1 MPCNLSS
8 QTLPEKA
15 SRRPYASG
23 RTPPAVGVSRASL
36 RYPVCA
42 KNPKRPKRP
51 GNAGTLKYTGE
62 TNQEIRVQG
71 LLECKQSPRNYGLRR
86 RPSPCSPHGTF
97 GDATR
102 RLARHADA
110 RTNRQVDI
118 QPPDTSL
125 TSLARADTPDGHPR
139 VAHSR
144 GSSRTGKNLP
154 SEARGDGCRYA
165 PRQPGNPALHR
176 VPGRIGAR
184 NRARRCQTPRGS

>member
-8 QTLPEKA
+8 QTLPEKP
-15 SRRPYASG
+15 SRRPNSSG
-23 RTPPAVGVSRASL
+23 RWSFTSVPALPQSVRFGKKDGKALDGYFIWERQTRKSGFKGSW
-36 RYPVCA
+36 
-42 KNPKRPKRP
+42 
-51 GNAGTLKYTGE
+51 NA
-62 TNQEIRVQG
+62 NSHPEIMVLMRHV
-71 LLECKQSPRNYGLRR
+71 LLHS
-86 RPSPCSPHGTF
+86 SHGTF
-97 GDATR
+97 GDTTR

-125 TSLARADTPDGHPR
+125 TSLARADTPDGHQR

>member
-15 SRRPYASG
+15 A
-23 RTPPAVGVSRASL
+23 PPADRL
-36 RYPVCA
+36 RPLEFHERPCVTPVCEICF
-42 KNPKRPKRP
+42 KKWK
-51 GNAGTLKYTGE
+51 AGDGKFYMGD

-71 LLECKQSPRNYGLRR
+71 SWNANRHAEIMLLPEATCESILR
-86 RPSPCSPHGTF
+86 HGTF

>member
-15 SRRPYASG
+15 SRRPDGSG
-23 RTPPAVGVSRASL
+23 RWSFTSVPALPQSV
-36 RYPVCA
+36 
-42 KNPKRPKRP
+42 KNPKKL
-51 GNAGTLKYTGE
+51 GKAGVGIYTGD

-71 LLECKQSPRNYGLRR
+71 LLECKQSPRNYGFLIAT
-86 RPSPCSPHGTF
+86 CNLHSPHAAF

>member
-71 LLECKQSPRNYGLRR
+71 LLECKQSPRNYG
-86 RPSPCSPHGTF
+86 F
-97 GDATR
+97 DATR
-102 RLARHADA
+102 AAPFFARDVRRRHSETRATRR
-110 RTNRQVDI
+110 RTNK
-118 QPPDTSL
+118 PPGRYPTTGYVSDL
-125 TSLARADTPDGHPR
+125 TRA
-139 VAHSR
+139 
-144 GSSRTGKNLP
+144 
-154 SEARGDGCRYA
+154 CRYSRRT
-165 PRQPGNPALHR
+165 P
-176 VPGRIGAR
+176 
-184 NRARRCQTPRGS
+184 ARRPLSRLISNREESTFGSPR